1 MSSCF
6 ISRKIYFTLKML
18 QTLEM
23 MKQIANRKTVE
34 TRNGKSSMVHRHQK
48 TLASLQITHKMTML
62 HEKSVH
68 KGTSKLT

>member
-1 MSSCF
+1 
-6 ISRKIYFTLKML
+6 ML
-18 QTLEM
+18 ETLEM
-23 MKQIANRKTVE
+23 MKQTANRKTVQ

-68 KGTSKLT
+68 EGTSKLA